1 MLKDKIKEELK
12 ASMFARDELKTSTL
26 RLLLS
31 SVKNYEIEKGLDYEA
46 NDEDVLTIVGREIKK
61 RKEAIEAY
69 KNAGRND
76 AADKEQKELDILSKY
91 QPEQMGEEELEKI
104 VKKAIEK
111 TGASSMQDMGKLMGT
126 IMPQVKGKADG
137 DMVSKIVRENLQQ

>member
-1 MLKDKIKEELK
+1 MLKDKIREDLK

-31 SVKNYEIEKGLDYEA
+31 SLKNYEIEKGLNYEA

-61 RKEAIEAY
+61 RREAVDAY
-69 KNAGRND
+69 KQAGREE
-76 AADKEQKELDILSKY
+76 AAQKEQAELDLLGAY
-91 QPEQMGEEELEKI
+91 QPEQMGEDEIREI
-104 VKKAIEK
+104 VKNAIEQ
-111 TGASSMQDMGKLMGT
+111 TGASSMQDMGKLMGV

-137 DMVSKIVRENLQQ
+137 NLVNKIVRENLS